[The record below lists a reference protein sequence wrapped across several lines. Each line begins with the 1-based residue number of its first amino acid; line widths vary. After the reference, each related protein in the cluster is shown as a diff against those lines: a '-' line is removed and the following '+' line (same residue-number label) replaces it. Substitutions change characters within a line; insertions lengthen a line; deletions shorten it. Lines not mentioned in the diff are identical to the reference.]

1 MGDLNQASPTLQPR
15 GKTSVNPMHVW
26 KNVSERRTPDLP
38 CIELCLHVVV
48 FEQACYENP
57 AGGGLLATLCAA
69 GARGS
74 NGTLLG
80 SSVYFSLKAPCSR
93 LITIGTSKYSA
104 TGWRGTMAGT
114 EFLPNAIFCRF
125 LTTTCGTEHCLEQQ
139 RMFFT
144 FRGCSGKSVNIYAW
158 RIQHL
163 LPSSCL
169 AYIHRPWRKHID
181 MMLISLLTLAWY
193 MFCPALNSCCT
204 HARTIKLALT
214 RVQSAF
220 VHCFFTRVACTLH
233 VQLRSDN
240 LDEVIAAA
248 EVAFVSVS

>member
-1 MGDLNQASPTLQPR
+1 MKIQPVVACSRHCVQQA
-15 GKTSVNPMHVW
+15 HVDRMVRFW
-26 KNVSERRTPDLP
+26 ALRFSSLLKPHAAGCLPSEHRNT
-38 CIELCLHVVV
+38 
-48 FEQACYENP
+48 QQ
-57 AGGGLLATLCAA
+57 GGGAA
-69 GARGS
+69 QWPAQNS
-74 NGTLLG
+74 FQTP
-80 SSVYFSLKAPCSR
+80 SFAVFS
-93 LITIGTSKYSA
+93 
-104 TGWRGTMAGT
+104 
-114 EFLPNAIFCRF
+114 
-125 LTTTCGTEHCLEQQ
+125 QQ
-139 RMFFT
+139 RVAQST
-144 FRGCSGKSVNIYAW
+144 AWSSRGCFLLFAGVLANRSTSTDAW

-248 EVAFVSVS
+248 EVAFVSV